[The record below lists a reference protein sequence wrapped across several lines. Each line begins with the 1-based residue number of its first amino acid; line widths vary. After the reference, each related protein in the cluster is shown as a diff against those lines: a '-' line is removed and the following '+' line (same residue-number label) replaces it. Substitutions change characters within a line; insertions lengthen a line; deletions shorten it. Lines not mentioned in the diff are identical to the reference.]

1 MSSEPQ
7 ALALPPPNLPAL
19 HPAQTLYSWCGEVHR
34 WNGNPMGIDTSLQL
48 FGSARAGF
56 YHDFPSHLDA
66 LVERTGGA
74 LGSARQLALGHTL
87 LGYYLPFVPAQRAEQ
102 ILAGVCQG
110 TVARL
115 KFHLAL
121 PRSGVGADHPL
132 KGCDS
137 CFDGDEGSGQHPYW
151 RMEHQWPSVFVCRT
165 HGEQLAIATYSH
177 TPVHRRDWLL
187 PRSGPPREWIQRSAP
202 SGPALEIQRRLADLS
217 AWVAVRPPSSLLP
230 EDLARTYRTGLR
242 EAGLVTTGGRADEER
257 IGQWLRQ
264 RYGPLATLPG
274 MTFLDRAPA
283 VGSMPWWTL
292 AVSDPARLHPVK
304 QLLMIDAL
312 FSGWVEFEAAL
323 AASGAPADP
332 GSVADAR
339 PTDPARDP
347 RLARFA
353 SLVRGGLSISAA
365 ARQTGHSAGT
375 GVRWAKL
382 LGIPYTPRTK
392 SLEAETLEQVRR
404 LLAEGRPKP
413 EITEITGISAV
424 SLDRLI
430 SSEPKVRGAW
440 NEARASAA
448 RETHRRRFIEVLA
461 DHPGLTV
468 SEIRRIPGNG
478 FHWLYRN
485 DRQWLAEHLPA
496 IWQPTPD
503 ES

>member
-1 MSSEPQ
+1 M
-7 ALALPPPNLPAL
+7 
-19 HPAQTLYSWCGEVHR
+19 
-34 WNGNPMGIDTSLQL
+34 
-48 FGSARAGF
+48 
-56 YHDFPSHLDA
+56 
-66 LVERTGGA
+66 
-74 LGSARQLALGHTL
+74 
-87 LGYYLPFVPAQRAEQ
+87 
-102 ILAGVCQG
+102 
-110 TVARL
+110 
-115 KFHLAL
+115 
-121 PRSGVGADHPL
+121 
-132 KGCDS
+132 
-137 CFDGDEGSGQHPYW
+137 
-151 RMEHQWPSVFVCRT
+151 
-165 HGEQLAIATYSH
+165 
-177 TPVHRRDWLL
+177 
-187 PRSGPPREWIQRSAP
+187 
-202 SGPALEIQRRLADLS
+202 
-217 AWVAVRPPSSLLP
+217 
-230 EDLARTYRTGLR
+230 
-242 EAGLVTTGGRADEER
+242 
-257 IGQWLRQ
+257 
-264 RYGPLATLPG
+264 
-274 MTFLDRAPA
+274 
-283 VGSMPWWTL
+283 
-292 AVSDPARLHPVK
+292 
-304 QLLMIDAL
+304 
-312 FSGWVEFEAAL
+312 
-323 AASGAPADP
+323 
-332 GSVADAR
+332 
-339 PTDPARDP
+339 
-347 RLARFA
+347 
-353 SLVRGGLSISAA
+353 RGGLSISAA